1 LSFQREQENVKR
13 TVLIAAILL
22 GALAPGMA
30 VADDDDC
37 SVPMAQWQPR
47 EAVEQMAKARG
58 WTVSR
63 IKIDDGCYE
72 IKGQDENG
80 RAIEAK
86 VDPASLAVIRVK
98 NKRGERSRDHDDEDN
113 RSAAG
118 ERSGQGAAPI
128 PTGAPPS
135 NGLFQGGTAPKV
147 EVK

>member
-1 LSFQREQENVKR
+1 M
-13 TVLIAAILL
+13 IAAILL

-37 SVPMAQWQPR
+37 KVPMAQWQPR

-58 WTVSR
+58 WTVNR

-72 IKGQDENG
+72 IRGQDESG

-98 NKRGERSRDHDDEDN
+98 QKRGEHDRDHDEDDRGR
-113 RSAAG
+113 RS
-118 ERSGQGAAPI
+118 EQSRPGQVPAP
-128 PTGAPPS
+128 TVTPS
-135 NGLFQGGTAPKV
+135 PNGLFQGGAAPKV
-147 EVK
+147 EVQ

>member
-1 LSFQREQENVKR
+1 MKKIAV
-13 TVLIAAILL
+13 IAAILL
-22 GALAPGMA
+22 GTLAPGLA

-37 SVPMAQWQPR
+37 RVPMAQWQPR

-58 WTVSR
+58 WTLSR

-72 IKGQDENG
+72 IRGQDENG

-98 NKRGERSRDHDDEDN
+98 QKRGEHGRDHDDEEGGG
-113 RSAAG
+113 R
-118 ERSGQGAAPI
+118 RSGRSGTGVAPEAA
-128 PTGAPPS
+128 GAPPP
-135 NGLFQGGTAPKV
+135 NGLFQGGATPKV

>member
-1 LSFQREQENVKR
+1 MKR
-13 TVLIAAILL
+13 AVLIAAILL

-37 SVPMAQWQPR
+37 KVPMAQWQPR

-58 WTVSR
+58 WTVHR

-72 IKGQDENG
+72 IRGQDENG
-80 RAIEAK
+80 RAIKVK

-98 NKRGERSRDHDDEDN
+98 YKQGEHGRDHDDEED
-113 RSAAG
+113 RSRAG
-118 ERSGQGAAPI
+118 ERSGQGAAPA
-128 PTGAPPS
+128 PTVAPPP
-135 NGLFQGGTAPKV
+135 NGLFQGGAAPRV

>member
-1 LSFQREQENVKR
+1 MKA

-22 GALAPGMA
+22 GALVPGMA

-58 WTVSR
+58 WTVGR

-72 IKGQDENG
+72 IRGQDENG

-86 VDPASLAVIRVK
+86 VDPASLSVIRVK
-98 NKRGERSRDHDDEDN
+98 HKRGERSRDHDDEEN
-113 RSAAG
+113 RSRAG
-118 ERSGQGAAPI
+118 EGAGRGAAPV
-128 PTGAPPS
+128 PTGAPPP
-135 NGLFQGGTAPKV
+135 NGLFQGSAAPKV

>member
-1 LSFQREQENVKR
+1 LSFEREQKNVKR

-58 WTVSR
+58 WTVGR

-72 IKGQDENG
+72 IRGQDESG

-86 VDPASLAVIRVK
+86 VDPASLTVIRVK
-98 NKRGERSRDHDDEDN
+98 QRRQERGGDHEDRESRRRGGEQ
-113 RSAAG
+113 RTPGAG
-118 ERSGQGAAPI
+118 PAP
-128 PTGAPPS
+128 TVAPPS
-135 NGLFQGGTAPKV
+135 NGLFQGGAAPKV